1 MKKNYRDNNPNE
13 ILYKTEELL
22 DAASNRY
29 KMTIQIA
36 NRAKRRRYQD
46 IDLVEE
52 VDLLES
58 IDLEPDSPPTN
69 LDHADFIKW
78 SKAASGYPYSYFE
91 CYKDSILS
99 EIPKEIC
106 INFIYPHYLA

>member
-1 MKKNYRDNNPNE
+1 MYLVTDYIYSIKKYWFIIKKNYRDNNPNE

-46 IDLVEE
+46 IDLVE
-52 VDLLES
+52 DLR
-58 IDLEPDSPPTN
+58 
-69 LDHADFIKW
+69 IKPI
-78 SKAASGYPYSYFE
+78 SKA
-91 CYKDSILS
+91 ILEMAD
-99 EIPKEIC
+99 EISQLDIVGD
-106 INFIYPHYLA
+106 

>member
-1 MKKNYRDNNPNE
+1 MIFPFTNKEKKKFSNIFKQCYKFYLVIPMKKNYIDNASNE

-46 IDLVEE
+46 IDLVE
-52 VDLLES
+52 DLRIKPINKAILEMADEIS
-58 IDLEPDSPPTN
+58 Q
-69 LDHADFIKW
+69 LDIVGD
-78 SKAASGYPYSYFE
+78 
-91 CYKDSILS
+91 
-99 EIPKEIC
+99 
-106 INFIYPHYLA
+106 

>member
-1 MKKNYRDNNPNE
+1 VDIKGYKSLIMKKNYRDNNSND

-46 IDLVEE
+46 IDLVE
-52 VDLLES
+52 DLR
-58 IDLEPDSPPTN
+58 
-69 LDHADFIKW
+69 IKPI
-78 SKAASGYPYSYFE
+78 SKA
-91 CYKDSILS
+91 ILEMAD
-99 EIPKEIC
+99 EISQLDIVGD
-106 INFIYPHYLA
+106 